1 MKISRLL
8 AAVLMFSILYSV
20 VFNVVVVAQSINDN
34 DVVESTLH
42 DITFGNDTTLD
53 EVNNRYDVER
63 VMLLN
68 KKQKTFAQPLD
79 ILKRLVYNTKG
90 YNGSY
95 V

>member
-1 MKISRLL
+1 MKTSRLL
-8 AAVLMFSILYSV
+8 AAVLTFSILYS
-20 VFNVVVVAQSINDN
+20 
-34 DVVESTLH
+34 L
-42 DITFGNDTTLD
+42 
-53 EVNNRYDVER
+53 
-63 VMLLN
+63 LLN